1 MSLKIK
7 RFYNN
12 LGGSG
17 SKIAA
22 ARGATL
28 ANRMAVESYWTA
40 VSIDRPS
47 EFAVGQ
53 SKANQE
59 IDSRCSVLR

>member
-1 MSLKIK
+1 M
-7 RFYNN
+7 
-12 LGGSG
+12 
-17 SKIAA
+17 AA
-22 ARGATL
+22 ARGTTL